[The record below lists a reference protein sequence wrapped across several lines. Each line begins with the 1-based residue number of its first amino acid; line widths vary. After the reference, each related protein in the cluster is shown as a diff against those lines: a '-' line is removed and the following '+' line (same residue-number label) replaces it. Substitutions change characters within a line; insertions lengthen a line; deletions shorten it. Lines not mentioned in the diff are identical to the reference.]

1 MGVLTA
7 LAILAG
13 LIIVHE
19 AGHFLAARWQGI
31 RVSGFS
37 IGFGPPLLQLRRG
50 GVLYALRL
58 IPLGGFVSFP
68 DDELDSP
75 IPSDDP
81 DLLRNRPLPQRAL
94 VIAAGVLANFL
105 LAWTVL
111 VAQGVLVGIPD
122 GFQSSPG
129 VLVSSVQPAQ
139 AAAIGGLRG
148 GDRILGLQGVSLGGG
163 QQAVGALVEAI
174 RTAPDQELRLEVERE
189 GQRLPLSLTPQAVA
203 GIGRIGAQLQPS
215 GSELYRQP
223 RGLLEPIREANRH
236 FVTLTTRTAEGFVS
250 LATHFG
256 ETASQVS
263 GPVKIV
269 AMGASL
275 AREGGGSLYVFTALI
290 SINLAVLNA
299 LPLPLLDGGQFVLLL
314 LEGLRGRPLPE
325 RFQMAFLQS
334 GFVFLVGLSV
344 LLIVRDTSQLPVVQQ
359 LLSR

>member
-13 LIIVHE
+13 LIVVHE

-68 DDELDSP
+68 DDEDDSGVP
-75 IPSDDP
+75 ADDP

-94 VIAAGVLANFL
+94 VIAAGVIANFL

-111 VAQGVLVGIPD
+111 LAQGLLVGIPD

-139 AAAIGGLRG
+139 AAALGGLRG
-148 GDRILGLQGVSLGGG
+148 GDRILGLQGQSLGGG
-163 QQAVGALVEAI
+163 QQAVSGLVEAI
-174 RTAPDQELRLEVERE
+174 RTAPGLPLRLEVERD
-189 GQRLPLSLTPQAVA
+189 GQPLSLALTPQAVG

-215 GSELYRQP
+215 GSEVYRRP
-223 RGLLEPIREANRH
+223 RGPLEPIREANRD
-236 FVTLTTRTAEGFVS
+236 F
-250 LATHFG
+250 AT
-256 ETASQVS
+256 V
-263 GPVKIV
+263 
-269 AMGASL
+269 
-275 AREGGGSLYVFTALI
+275 
-290 SINLAVLNA
+290 
-299 LPLPLLDGGQFVLLL
+299 
-314 LEGLRGRPLPE
+314 
-325 RFQMAFLQS
+325 AFLQS

-344 LLIVRDTSQLPVVQQ
+344 LLIVRDTSQLPAVQQ
-359 LLSR
+359 LLGR